1 MPISNVGALAFTLS
15 ITPPRT
21 AMTPSNSASP
31 FRILAQCPPGLE
43 ATLARE
49 LAVMGIPA
57 PALTPVVGGV
67 IWEGGWPHLL
77 RANLHL
83 RVASRVLVEVGS
95 FRARALGELVRKAR
109 QAVDWERVRGAAA
122 GDEDRIVFRVS
133 ASRSRLYH
141 EGAIEERL
149 RQAGGLPEGPSL
161 GVGAAANGVGATTPA
176 VNDSTSETDD
186 RTFATAASAGTTRAP
201 APAPHATPILVV
213 VRVHRDR
220 VTVRLDTSGA
230 HLHLRGYRRNVGTA
244 PMRETLAAALL
255 LQGPLQPDGQWS
267 RPAVVDPFCGSGTIP
282 IEAALLARRIPPGM
296 ASPDLTPRDFAC
308 LHWPDLPLAVWE
320 EEVARAHAMIRP
332 RPLEGFTIHGSDR
345 DPRMVEAAQ
354 ANASRAGVE
363 GDIHLEAAPLS
374 RAPHPDEPGWIVT
387 NPPFGTRLGGRKSL
401 RPLYA
406 ALGRSVQSGGRMA
419 GWDLLYLSADP
430 VLDLAT
436 GLALEE
442 RMATRHGGLAV
453 RGVTAH
459 PHASGF

>member
-1 MPISNVGALAFTLS
+1 MRAARWRDSTGGGGGWVPAVFVPYSGLVEVPVSTVGALACTLS

-21 AMTPSNSASP
+21 AMTPSSSASP

-67 IWEGGWPHLL
+67 IWEGGWSHLL
-77 RANLHL
+77 MANLHL

-109 QAVDWERVRGAAA
+109 QSVDWERVRGAAA
-122 GDEDRIVFRVS
+122 GDEHRIVFRVS

-141 EGAIEERL
+141 EGAIEERF
-149 RQAGGLPEGPSL
+149 REAGGLPEGPDP
-161 GVGAAANGVGATTPA
+161 GVGT
-176 VNDSTSETDD
+176 STQ
-186 RTFATAASAGTTRAP
+186 P
-201 APAPHATPILVV
+201 PPATPVLVV
-213 VRVHRDR
+213 IRVHRDR
-220 VTVRLDTSGA
+220 ITVRLDSSGA
-230 HLHLRGYRRNVGTA
+230 HLHLRGYRRHVGAA

-296 ASPDLTPRDFAC
+296 ASPDLAPRDFAC
-308 LHWPDLPLAVWE
+308 LHWPDLPPAVWE
-320 EEVARAHAMIRP
+320 EEVARARAMIRP
-332 RPLEGFTIHGSDR
+332 QPLEGFTIHGSDR

-374 RAPHPDEPGWIVT
+374 RAPRPDEPGWIVT

-419 GWDLLYLSADP
+419 GWNLLYLSADP